1 MPDAYLSLVE
11 ALYHAGAHHQ
21 LQVDIQWIYAEHLE
35 SEGTWALQDADA
47 VLIPGGFGERGV
59 EGKIKAAQYA
69 RENRVPLLGIC
80 LGMHCAVI
88 EFARNVCGLKGA
100 DSSEF
105 VPDTPYPIIDLAPEQ
120 VGITEKGGTMRLGGA
135 LCELEPDTIAYRVY
149 GVPKITERHRHR
161 YEVNNKFR
169 EVLERHGMVMSGLSE
184 GGN

>member
-1 MPDAYLSLVE
+1 MLKRLGLPYSPADLDEWRQLVNNMKNPRGNVKVALVGKYIELPDAYLSLVE

-21 LQVDIQWIYAEHLE
+21 LQVDIQWVYAEHLE
-35 SEGTWALQDADA
+35 SEGTWVLEDADA

-105 VPDTPYPIIDLAPEQ
+105 VPDTPY
-120 VGITEKGGTMRLGGA
+120 R
-135 LCELEPDTIAYRVY
+135 YR
-149 GVPKITERHRHR
+149 RHPS
-161 YEVNNKFR
+161 K
-169 EVLERHGMVMSGLSE
+169 
-184 GGN
+184 